1 MSKASILRGA
11 HQPRI
16 LLFPAIRSVLYIA
29 DFKCKGIRQMRVRYC
44 PRLKRWTVVAVVA
57 TGARPGAI
65 IFSPR
70 FGGVRLAMRLAEQ
83 LAGCPL
89 NFVEQ

>member
-1 MSKASILRGA
+1 MSKASILRG
-11 HQPRI
+11 HTSPVS
-16 LLFPAIRSVLYIA
+16 FSSPSIRSVLYIA
-29 DFKCKGIRQMRVRYC
+29 NLKYKGIRQMRVRYC

-57 TGARPGAI
+57 TDARPGAI
-65 IFSPR
+65 VFSPR